1 MRSRPIESWDVFTR
15 TKKTDFFGGIMKVE
29 FTFMSKDGRTPV
41 HAVRWIPEN
50 GNCRAV
56 LQIIHGMTEFIERY
70 EPFAEYLAANGI
82 LVVGHDHLGHGRS
95 ILSRKDWG
103 YFAPGNPAKIL
114 VQDVHQLRRLIRK
127 DYKDVPYFMLGHSM
141 GSFLLRRYLSSR
153 GKGLKGA
160 IVMGTGFTDPRMSQ
174 AGIRLANLLAG
185 IYGWHHRSGLLTK
198 IALGSNKRF
207 DMTGEHPENSWLT
220 KDVNIAEWYY
230 KQPACTYI
238 FTLNGYMALFDMV
251 KYCCL
256 QENADRIRKKLPILL
271 VSGADDGIGDY
282 GKGVSKVRDMY
293 QKAGIEDLQM
303 VLYENDR
310 HEILN
315 ELDRGKV
322 YADLLAWMEARM

>member
-1 MRSRPIESWDVFTR
+1 
-15 TKKTDFFGGIMKVE
+15 MKVE

-103 YFAPGNPAKIL
+103 YFAPGNPAKVL